1 MTVRLILEYPDPRLR
16 QRSLPVATFDAA
28 LRQLIEDLLETLY
41 AKGGIGLSAPQVG
54 ELRQVAVADLSGTR
68 SAPRVY
74 VNPEIV
80 TRSRPAIVE
89 ESCLSVPGVVGKVLR
104 STRLRVR
111 ARDATGAGF
120 EQDLADMDAVCLQHE
135 VDHLAGK
142 LFIDRLSPLRRLR
155 LWAMARSARQATPR
169 PRGSDI

>member
-1 MTVRLILEYPDPRLR
+1 MAVLSILEYPDPRLR
-16 QRSLPVATFDAA
+16 QRALAVATFDAA
-28 LRQLIEDLLETLY
+28 LVRLVEDLLDTLY

-54 ELRQVAVADLSGTR
+54 EPRQVAVADLSGTR

-74 VNPEIV
+74 VNPEIL

-111 ARDATGAGF
+111 ARDATGASF

-135 VDHLAGK
+135 VDHLMGK

-155 LWAMARSARQATPR
+155 LWATARR
-169 PRGSDI
+169 PTAAHPTLG